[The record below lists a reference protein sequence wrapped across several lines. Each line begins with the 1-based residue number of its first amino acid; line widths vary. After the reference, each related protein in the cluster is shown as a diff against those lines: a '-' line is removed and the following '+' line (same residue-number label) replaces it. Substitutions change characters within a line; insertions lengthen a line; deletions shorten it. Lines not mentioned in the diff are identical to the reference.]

1 MTFLKPTFD
10 KASASSFLKPEQK
23 PMSRMGKPEHEE
35 VHQTPRQASTPNN
48 KSLEK
53 KTVSSNDNVF
63 PSTKTNPLS
72 LGSLGGI

>member
-10 KASASSFLKPEQK
+10 KASASSFL
-23 PMSRMGKPEHEE
+23 KPEHEE